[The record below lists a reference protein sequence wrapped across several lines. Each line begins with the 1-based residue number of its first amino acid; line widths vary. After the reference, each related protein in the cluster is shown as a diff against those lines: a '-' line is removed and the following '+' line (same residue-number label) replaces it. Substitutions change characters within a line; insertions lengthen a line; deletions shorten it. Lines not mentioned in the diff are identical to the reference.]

1 MYNHDAMPILHIY
14 HQDEFRWK
22 FTLFDQ
28 EVLIGRD
35 HGNHVVLPL
44 PTVSRQHAI
53 IRRKGKEFVIED
65 QSGKGLQ
72 VNDKTVSHATLK
84 HDDLICIKA
93 FRLIF
98 KLEEKDHH
106 PEKQTASKDT
116 RGIPSWRLPLREDQ
130 TLHNDPALR
139 EDQTLR
145 NDPPLRDDK
154 TQPLLVR
161 YEVRVISG
169 ADQGLS
175 CPIREETI
183 TVGRS
188 LRNRLVLK
196 DPSVSSFH
204 LEITP
209 NEKGVALRDLGS
221 SNGTYVEDHKILHA
235 TVPMGSEIRVG
246 ETHMIFTIE
255 EKVKPAIAG
264 LSSENL
270 KRTDDFLFIEKRVIE
285 RSLNAHKGDRKAV
298 AKVMGISLSALNDKM
313 REYGI
318 TK

>member
-1 MYNHDAMPILHIY
+1 MPILHIY

-22 FTLFDQ
+22 FTLFDE

-35 HGNHVVLPL
+35 HGNHIVLPL

-53 IRRKGKEFVIED
+53 IRRKEKGFVIED

-84 HDDLICIKA
+84 HDDSICIKG

-98 KLEEKDHH
+98 KFEEKDHH
-106 PEKQTASKDT
+106 PEKQTIPRTTPKDT

-130 TLHNDPALR
+130 TLHNDQPLH
-139 EDQTLR
+139 EDR
-145 NDPPLRDDK
+145 

-175 CPIREETI
+175 CPIRGEVI

-188 LRNRLVLK
+188 PRNRLVLT
-196 DPSVSSFH
+196 DPAVSNFH

-209 NEKGVALRDLGS
+209 SEKGLALRDIGS
-221 SNGTYVEDHKILHA
+221 TNGTYVEDHKILHA

-246 ETHMIFTIE
+246 ETYMIFTIE
-255 EKVKPAIAG
+255 EKVKPAIVE
-264 LSSENL
+264 LYSENL

-298 AKVMGISLSALNDKM
+298 AKVMGISLSALNDKI

-318 TK
+318 IK